1 MSAGSVLGPFLQDI
15 IGRDE
20 VLTPSSGRLRT
31 IHARIVKEVED
42 AKVGRKLRYEV
53 TVQTRS

>member
-1 MSAGSVLGPFLQDI
+1 MSAGTVLGPFLQDI

-42 AKVGRKLRYEV
+42 AKVSCKP
-53 TVQTRS
+53 RSGMTSVEA

>member
-1 MSAGSVLGPFLQDI
+1 MDASNVLGPFLQDV

-31 IHARIVKEVED
+31 IHARIAKEVED
-42 AKVGRKLRYEV
+42 AKVRV
-53 TVQTRS
+53 